1 MSIKEKWCYFITLF
15 LILFG
20 IAFSIQKNHVF
31 QDEKQQT
38 IRQSN
43 QKPKQIYLSRFIPR
57 VRRPPLLSPSAIRN
71 KIKIM
76 NESAYN
82 EGAHREN
89 LQKLPRDGKVE
100 LDTARTRIRDD
111 VDHPVDSDTFDK
123 DRNIANASKAN
134 RHRDNGIS
142 TEDSSEDF
150 IVWIWYIGIFSTFL
164 IWLGFKTTI
173 KRFCWTKR
181 VWGISFFI
189 FLILSIIH
197 KTMAWW
203 SIFIS
208 LGLWILFAIL
218 HENAKEKEQKKE

>member
-38 IRQSN
+38 IRQSD
-43 QKPKQIYLSRFIPR
+43 QKMKQIYLSHSFR
-57 VRRPPLLSPSAIRN
+57 VRIPKPSPSAIRN
-71 KIKIM
+71 MRKIM
-76 NESAYN
+76 NERAYN
-82 EGAHREN
+82 EGAYREN
-89 LQKLPRDGKVE
+89 LQKALRDAEVE

-150 IVWIWYIGIFSTFL
+150 IVWTWYIGIFSTFL

-189 FLILSIIH
+189 FIILSIID